1 MIIRVFL
8 ILALCMF
15 SSTLGIGVVSPL
27 LPLYARDMGAT
38 GIWLGIIVSAYA
50 ISNSVAVPIAG
61 RLSDRKGR
69 KLFLVIGLLAY
80 SIISLGYVWADNV
93 TQLTLVRLVQGVAG
107 AATVPIAMAY
117 IGDLSPE
124 GEEGRWQ
131 GWANAAFFSGF
142 GAGPL
147 LGGVVT
153 DHFGMS
159 VTFFI
164 MGGLNLLAFLVA
176 LFFLPEA
183 NRRQRGKD
191 FSLSFKEMSTSGMIR
206 GLFSFRLVQ
215 ALGRGGIFAFLPIF
229 ASMIGLSISLIGV
242 LITINFSSWIL
253 FTPLG
258 GMIADRFNRR
268 TLTIVG
274 NIVFSLLLVAIPLT
288 NSFGQLLVVLLIQG
302 MTGAFVM
309 PAASALT
316 VEEGRKY
323 GMGSTMSMFFLA
335 MSMGM
340 AVGPIISGGIADW
353 VNVASV
359 FYFGAV
365 MGLIGTGLFAWF
377 TRRYSG

>member
-61 RLSDRKGR
+61 RLSDRRGR

-176 LFFLPEA
+176 LFLLPEA
-183 NRRQRGKD
+183 SRRQRGKD

>member
-1 MIIRVFL
+1 
-8 ILALCMF
+8 
-15 SSTLGIGVVSPL
+15 
-27 LPLYARDMGAT
+27 MGAT

-176 LFFLPEA
+176 LFLLPEA
-183 NRRQRGKD
+183 SRRQRGKD